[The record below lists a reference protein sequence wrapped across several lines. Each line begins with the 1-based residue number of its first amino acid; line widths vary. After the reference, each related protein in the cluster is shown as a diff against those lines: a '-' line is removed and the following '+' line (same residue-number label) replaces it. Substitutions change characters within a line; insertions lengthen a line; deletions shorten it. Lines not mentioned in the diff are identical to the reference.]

1 MSDRAPLVVRL
12 NSETCAMIPE
22 ERAVLA
28 TLGAQVIEI
37 EGAEDDEI
45 LAHARDCDALMV
57 VSSYVRGRVIDE
69 LTRCRLIS
77 RLGTGVDK
85 IDVDAATR
93 RGIMVTNLPDFCTEE
108 VADHTLALLLSVARR
123 LDDFRSAMRQGH
135 QPREVGEVHRLATRT
150 LGIVG
155 FGRIGRAVGRRARA
169 FGMRV
174 LAVDPALPPAEASAE
189 GVTVVDLDTALRK
202 SDYLCLFCPLTEATR
217 GLLTKREFGMM
228 RPTAVLVNTGR
239 GELVNEGDLIEALRT
254 GVIRFAALDV
264 FAGINVFAPEGF
276 PTDHPLFA
284 LPNVILTPHVAAAS
298 LESMVDQ
305 KIRGAEAVVDVLTGR
320 WPAHLVNPEVAPW
333 FRENVSDTFSDVGKC
348 V

>member
-12 NSETCAMIPE
+12 NAETCATIPE
-22 ERAVLA
+22 ERAILA
-28 TLGAQVIEI
+28 TLGARVIEI
-37 EGAEDDEI
+37 EGGEDDEI
-45 LAHARDCDALMV
+45 LACARDCEALMV
-57 VSSYVRGRVIDE
+57 VSSYVRGRVIDD
-69 LTRCRLIS
+69 LRQCRLIA

-85 IDVDAATR
+85 IDVEAATR

-123 LDDFRSAMRQGH
+123 LDDFRSAMQQGR

-150 LGIVG
+150 LGVVG

-174 LAVDPALPPAEASAE
+174 LAVDPALSPADATAE
-189 GVTVVDLDTALRK
+189 GVTAVDLDTALRE
-202 SDYLCLFCPLTEATR
+202 SDYLCLLCPLTAATH
-217 GLLTKREFGMM
+217 GLLTGREFRKMK
-228 RPTAVLVNTGR
+228 PTAVLVNTGR
-239 GELVNEGDLIEALRT
+239 GELVNEDDLVEALRA

-276 PTDHPLFA
+276 PVDHPLFA
-284 LPNVILTPHVAAAS
+284 LPNVILTPHVAAFS
-298 LESMVDQ
+298 VESMVDQ
-305 KIRGAEAVVDVLTGR
+305 KTRGAEAVVDVLTGR

-333 FRENVSDTFSDVGKC
+333 FEIARPGG
-348 V
+348 